1 MRDTIFNPQGRIKAS
16 SLHEM
21 TASNADHDFS
31 AAIISS
37 IKEGSFPDSEDVLT
51 AELPATALPSILEEV
66 SEARQQ
72 LEVEH

>member
-1 MRDTIFNPQGRIKAS
+1 
-16 SLHEM
+16 M

-31 AAIISS
+31 ATIVSS

-51 AELPATALPSILEEV
+51 TELPATALPSILEEV

-72 LEVEH
+72 LEVEHEPNKLLVKLGLTVHYV

>member
-1 MRDTIFNPQGRIKAS
+1 
-16 SLHEM
+16 M
-21 TASNADHDFS
+21 TASIADHDLS

-37 IKEGSFPDSEDVLT
+37 IKEGTFPDSEDVLT
-51 AELPATALPSILEEV
+51 AELPATALPTLLEEV

>member
-1 MRDTIFNPQGRIKAS
+1 
-16 SLHEM
+16 M
-21 TASNADHDFS
+21 TASNADHDLS

-51 AELPATALPSILEEV
+51 AELPATALPTILEEV

-72 LEVEH
+72 LEVGALTQQGPYQIRTDLSLYLG